1 MGKATGFMEY
11 DRQVANDVTPEERL
25 KNWGE
30 FYTNLPEDMQ
40 KEQGARCM
48 DCGVPFCHTG
58 MMIAGMVS
66 GCPLNNLI
74 PEFNDMVY
82 RGLYKEAY
90 ERLSLTNPF
99 PEFTGRVCP
108 APCEGACCAGL
119 NGEPVT
125 VKGNE
130 RAIIDKAFENGWVK
144 PMMPLKDSGKTVAV
158 VGAGPA
164 GMSAAYYLN
173 RAGHKVTVFERQDN
187 PGGLLMYGIPN
198 MKLDKKRVLDRTKML
213 EESGIKFEYN
223 VEIGVNKPLADLKAD
238 FDAVMLCGGATLPR
252 DLSAKGREGAK
263 GVYFAVDFL
272 KAATERI
279 MDNEQPEKA
288 AMDAKGKNVI
298 VIGGGDTGT
307 DCVGTSIRQG
317 CESVI
322 QLEIMPKPADTR
334 QPNNPWPQFPKV
346 LKTDYGQKE
355 AIHVYG
361 KDPRTY
367 EMMTTDVVTDADGNV
382 TELKAV
388 KVKWVNDNG
397 RFIPKPIPNSEVT
410 YKADIVLI
418 AMGFLGPEKP
428 IIDEAKL
435 KCDAR
440 GNVAGDGYKTSEEKV
455 FVAGDMRRGQSL
467 VVWAMKEGCEAAK
480 ACDEWLYTVQ

>member
-1 MGKATGFMEY
+1 MGKATGFMDY
-11 DRQVANDVTPEERL
+11 NRQVAGDVTPEERL
-25 KNWGE
+25 KNWDE
-30 FYTNLPEDMQ
+30 FYTNLSEDMQ

-82 RGLYKEAY
+82 RGLYKQAY
-90 ERLSLTNPF
+90 ERLNLTNPF

-108 APCEGACCAGL
+108 APCEGSCCAGL
-119 NGEPVT
+119 NGDPVT
-125 VKGNE
+125 IKGNE
-130 RAIIDKAFENGWVK
+130 RAIIDKAFEQGWVK
-144 PMMPLKDSGKTVAV
+144 PVMPLKNSGKKVAV

-164 GMSAAYYLN
+164 GLSAAFYLN

-198 MKLDKKRVLDRTKML
+198 MKLEKKRVLDRVSLL
-213 EESGIKFEYN
+213 EKGGVCFEYN
-223 VEIGVNKPLADLKAD
+223 VEIGVDQPLADLKKD
-238 FDAVMLCGGATLPR
+238 FDAVVLCGGATMPR
-252 DLSAKGREGAK
+252 DLAANGRENAK
-263 GVYFAVDFL
+263 GVHFAVDFL
-272 KAATERI
+272 KAATERV
-279 MDNEQPEKA
+279 MGNANESKS
-288 AMDAKGKNVI
+288 AMDAKGKDVI

-317 CESVI
+317 CNSVI
-322 QLEIMPKPADTR
+322 QLEIMPEPEKYR
-334 QPNNPWPQFPKV
+334 QPSNPWPQFPKT

-355 AIHVYG
+355 AIFVYG
-361 KDPRTY
+361 NDPRIY
-367 EMMTTDVVTDADGNV
+367 QMMTTDVINDKDGNV
-382 TELKAV
+382 TQLKAV
-388 KVKWVNDNG
+388 KVKWVNDG
-397 RFIPKPIPNSEVT
+397 QRFVPQPIKGSEVT

-428 IIDEAKL
+428 MIDEADL
-435 KCDAR
+435 ACDGR
-440 GNVAGDGYKTSEEKV
+440 GNIRGDGYKTSEDGV

-467 VVWAMKEGCEAAK
+467 VVWAIKEGQEVAK
-480 ACDEWLYTVQ
+480 ACDEWLYEV